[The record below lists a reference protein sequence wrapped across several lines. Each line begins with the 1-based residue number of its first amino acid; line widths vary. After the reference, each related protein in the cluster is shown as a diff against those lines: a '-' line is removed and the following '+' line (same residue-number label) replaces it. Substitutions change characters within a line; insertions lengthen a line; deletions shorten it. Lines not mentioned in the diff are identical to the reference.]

1 MMSSGASNFVH
12 GVDLTF
18 FIILGISVFFLVTIT
33 AAMIYFVIRYRRK
46 KNPKASQIE
55 GNNTLEIIWTV
66 IPTILVLIM
75 FYYGWIGYKPMRRVP
90 ADAIPV
96 KAYGQM
102 WSWSFE
108 YSNGKKSAEL
118 VVPLNKPVKLDLI
131 SKDVNH
137 SLYIPAFRI
146 KEDVIPGRNNYM
158 WFKALQEGEYDIF
171 CSEYCG
177 ERHSYM
183 LSKVRVI
190 PEAEYLAWLE
200 KSDIPADEPPGLT
213 LMKQNACITCHS
225 LDGSKIVGPS
235 FKGIYGEKV
244 TVTTDSGE
252 KEVTV
257 DDEYIRRSIYEPGAE
272 IVKGFNKG
280 LMISYKDKLKDE
292 DIKSITDYIKTLK

>member
-75 FYYGWIGYKPMRRVP
+75 FYYGWIGYRPMRRVP

-200 KSDIPADEPPGLT
+200 KSDIPANEPPGLT
-213 LMKQNACITCHS
+213 LMKQNACVTCHS

-272 IVKGFNKG
+272 VVKGFNKG